1 LVERNVVFMKR
12 LKLLRR
18 DKDITQP
25 ELAEILGVSKGAV
38 GHWEAG
44 SREPNLEMVTE
55 IARFF
60 RVSVDYLCGISS
72 FRQEEEAIDYLLIKL
87 KEAGLVKPNDT
98 IDKKTVDTLMS
109 YISVLNKIKSTPL

>member
-1 LVERNVVFMKR
+1 MKR
-12 LKLLRR
+12 LKLLRKDR
-18 DKDITQP
+18 DITQP
-25 ELAEILGVSKGAV
+25 ELATVLKVSKGAV

-44 SREPNLEMVTE
+44 TREPNLEKVTE

-60 RVSVDYLCGISS
+60 KVSVDYLCGISS
-72 FRQEEEAIDYLLIKL
+72 FRQEEETIDYLLLKL
-87 KEAGLVKPNDT
+87 REAGLVNTNDT